1 MDNVALALIV
11 GGAAFVCSGLVFLL
25 PAGRRR
31 RRRGET
37 IDESRARVD
46 QHLQE
51 LRRLRGD
58 LS

>member
-1 MDNVALALIV
+1 MDDVALALIV

-25 PAGRRR
+25 PSGRKRL
-31 RRRGET
+31 RRGET
-37 IDESRARVD
+37 LDESRNRVD

-51 LRRLRGD
+51 LRRQRGD

>member
-11 GGAAFVCSGLVFLL
+11 GGAALLCSGLVFLL
-25 PAGRRR
+25 PSGRK
-31 RRRGET
+31 RRGES

>member
-1 MDNVALALIV
+1 MDNLALALIV
-11 GGAAFVCSGLVFLL
+11 GGAAFFCSGLVFLL
-25 PAGRRR
+25 PSGRGRPGR
-31 RRRGET
+31 TES

-46 QHLQE
+46 QHLEE

>member
-25 PAGRRR
+25 PGRRR
-31 RRRGET
+31 RLRREET
-37 IDESRARVD
+37 IDVSRARVD
-46 QHLQE
+46 AHLQE